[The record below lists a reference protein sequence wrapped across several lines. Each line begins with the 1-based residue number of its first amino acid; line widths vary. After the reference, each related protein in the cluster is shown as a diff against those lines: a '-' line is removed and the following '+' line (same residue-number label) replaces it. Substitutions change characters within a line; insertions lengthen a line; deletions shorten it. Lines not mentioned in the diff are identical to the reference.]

1 MTNEKLQAAAKLLAS
16 GTSPRE
22 IADILGLSLPPY
34 IGIAQHRSG
43 RPRLKPLS

>member
-22 IADILGLSLPPY
+22 IADILGVSIPTLSRHCP
-34 IGIAQHRSG
+34 ASQRVV
-43 RPRLKPLS
+43 LSEVA